1 MATTPVYPLTTL
13 HFQVTWGDSQNTV
26 SFSEVSGLTLEAD
39 AIDYRGGADVG
50 LSVQKIPGLLK
61 YGAVKF
67 ARGIAPAAA
76 GNGLFDW
83 YKTHVAGSVERRDVT
98 VSLLNEELSPVMVW
112 KLKRAWPSKLEGPG
126 LKGSG
131 NEIAIESMELIH
143 EGIEIEV
150 L

>member
-1 MATTPVYPLTTL
+1 MATTPTYPLTTL

-50 LSVQKIPGLLK
+50 LSVQKIPGLRK
-61 YGAVKF
+61 YGPVKF
-67 ARGIAPAAA
+67 ARGIAPAEA
-76 GNGLFDW
+76 GNGLFEW
-83 YKTHVAGSVERRDVT
+83 YKTHVAGSVVRRDVT
-98 VSLLNEELSPVMVW
+98 VSLLNEERSPVMVW
-112 KLKRAWPSKLEGPG
+112 KIRSAWPSKLEGPG

-131 NEIAIESMELIH
+131 NEIAIESMEFVH